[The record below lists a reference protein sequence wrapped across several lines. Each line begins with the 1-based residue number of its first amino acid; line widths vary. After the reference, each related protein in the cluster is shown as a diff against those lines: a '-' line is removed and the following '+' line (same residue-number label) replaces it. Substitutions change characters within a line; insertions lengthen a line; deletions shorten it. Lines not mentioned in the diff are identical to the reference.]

1 LKGENESTEGIKGES
16 LEIKIYTPDSALK
29 SPSKLLTDM
38 WRDLLASR
46 ELARRLLIRDISAR
60 YRQSFLG
67 LFWAFIPP
75 IAMAAGLLIARNT
88 NIINIGETSLPYAA
102 YVMLSMVL
110 WQTFTESV
118 MSPINAMQEARP
130 MLVKIDF
137 PREAL
142 ILTKIGDV
150 LFNFSIKLFLVIAL
164 FAWFKLEINWLIIF
178 FPLSLA
184 SLIAFGF
191 FIGTLLAPIA
201 AIYTDIARGLT
212 ILLGVWF
219 FLTPVIYPL
228 PESGWFSVLVD
239 LNPVTHLLVTTREL
253 ATAST
258 LSNIQGFILSAL
270 LAFAGLLVAW
280 IFFRIAMPSIIER
293 MSA

>member
-1 LKGENESTEGIKGES
+1 MKGENESTEGIKGES